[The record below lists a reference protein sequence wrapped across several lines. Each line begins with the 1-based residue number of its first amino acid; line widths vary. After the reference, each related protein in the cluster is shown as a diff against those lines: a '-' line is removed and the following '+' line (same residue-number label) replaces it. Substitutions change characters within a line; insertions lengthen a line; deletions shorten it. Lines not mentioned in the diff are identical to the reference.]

1 MRSSILIIN
10 IVILFAQV
18 NCQFWKLPQGI
29 FNTFSWIRQG
39 KTANEKATTSIP
51 SALTERLIKTTQN
64 ELIMSTKLPKM
75 TNITNS
81 YKTITVTETTP
92 FKTTDYKSTTRKQY
106 SKNPTIITT
115 TLTEKNATTTPI
127 WTTVL
132 LTTMLP
138 TTLRK
143 SVSTT
148 TAGITQTKISTLY
161 DTTTQDVTRTT
172 EEPRDNHH
180 VHDFYLS
187 KREKPQVKIASNISQ
202 NLLPLPA
209 GAGVAL
215 VKPTKYHYYPHNQ
228 HIYLLP
234 ECAIQQVCNAVYVR
248 LNWTQPLC
256 ACPSRYRDPCSAS
269 LNSDDQHTTELMTNI
284 KKRGALTLV
293 KTCEPTAEMRVC
305 RNPRDW
311 SLLALQNVRTG
322 KSHYL
327 VICRCPDTST
337 LQGPMSHDQPT
348 YASVPGIRVYG
359 MMCVQGVKRRSRV
372 LEYNNDLENVTF
384 PWDKANELLKTALWD

>member
-1 MRSSILIIN
+1 MRFSFILLN
-10 IVILFAQV
+10 MVMLSQV
-18 NCQFWKLPQGI
+18 NCQFWKFPQDI
-29 FNTFSWIRQG
+29 FNSFSWLRQG
-39 KTANEKATTSIP
+39 KTTNEKT
-51 SALTERLIKTTQN
+51 TTQLPTTTLIEKTRN
-64 ELIMSTKLPKM
+64 EPSTKPPKM
-75 TNITNS
+75 TKITNP
-81 YKTITVTETTP
+81 YKIITVTETIPPKIET
-92 FKTTDYKSTTRKQY
+92 KSTTKKRFQKT
-106 SKNPTIITT
+106 KPPT
-115 TLTEKNATTTPI
+115 TLTQTATATPI
-127 WTTVL
+127 WTTVV
-132 LTTMLP
+132 LTTLSP
-138 TTLRK
+138 TTIRK
-143 SVSTT
+143 SNPTT
-148 TAGITQTKISTLY
+148 TGTTETEMSTIL
-161 DTTTQDVTRTT
+161 DTTTQDAIGTT

-202 NLLPLPA
+202 NLLPLPE
-209 GAGVAL
+209 GASAAL

-228 HIYLLP
+228 HIFLLP

-269 LNSDDQHTTELMTNI
+269 LNSDDQHTTELMTDQ
-284 KKRGALTLV
+284 KKRRALTLV
-293 KTCEPTAEMRVC
+293 KTCEPTAEMRIC

-311 SLLALQNVRTG
+311 SLLALQNIRTG

-359 MMCVQGVKRRSRV
+359 MMCVQAPKRRARIIEGQISGNLV
-372 LEYNNDLENVTF
+372 F
-384 PWDKANELLKTALWD
+384 PWDKVKELLKTAVWD